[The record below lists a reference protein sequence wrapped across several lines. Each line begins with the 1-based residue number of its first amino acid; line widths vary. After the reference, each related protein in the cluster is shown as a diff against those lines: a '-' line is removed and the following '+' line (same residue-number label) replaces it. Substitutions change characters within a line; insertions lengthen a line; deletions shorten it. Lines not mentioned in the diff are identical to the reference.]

1 MHRKSM
7 TEKVEKTLVE
17 AVVVFPERED
27 GAKLFAR
34 KTMKIGE
41 GCWNGYGGGLEAE
54 ETPEAAAVRELEE
67 ESELVAEEK
76 NLEKIGILK
85 AYSHKSDGRVVQADV
100 HFYIARRC
108 KGEPKEKPD
117 MITPTW
123 FLPHEIPWDELMPA
137 DKLWLPRV
145 FAGERL
151 VVTVH
156 YGPFQKE
163 LLEPIHIE
171 VVERF
176 NENGE
181 PVRHIE
187 SETKHPL
194 K

>member
-1 MHRKSM
+1 M
-7 TEKVEKTLVE
+7 TEKAEKTLVE
-17 AVVVFPERED
+17 AVVVFPLRDD
-27 GAKLFAR
+27 GAFLFAK

-41 GCWNGYGGGLEAE
+41 GCWNGYGGGLEPG

-67 ESELVAEEK
+67 ESELIAEQAS
-76 NLEKIGILK
+76 LEKIGILK
-85 AYSHKSDGRVVQADV
+85 AYNHKSDGRIVQADV
-100 HFYIARRC
+100 HFYIARHC

-123 FLPHEIPWDELMPA
+123 FLPHEIPLDELMPA

-171 VVERF
+171 VIERF
-176 NENGE
+176 DENGE
-181 PVRHIE
+181 AVRFKE

-194 K
+194 R